1 MIEIDYPNE
10 GKIFCPA
17 CGTLTLG
24 FGESGREFEMNE
36 CPHLEWL
43 GSDEGP
49 EFDRNKL
56 WAQWNEW
63 QEKAE
68 KEDDGKGDW
77 NIHFIEY
84 FEKILDDHY
93 VCFTQCT
100 PAPSGLCGQ
109 TIFKFED
116 P

>member
-1 MIEIDYPNE
+1 MIEIDYGHKQNIHCPTC
-10 GKIFCPA
+10 GKLVID
-17 CGTLTLG
+17 LG
-24 FGESGREFEMNE
+24 KAATTD
-36 CPHLEWL
+36 CPHLEFD
-43 GSDEGP
+43 GTDEGP

-68 KEDDGKGDW
+68 KEDDDKGDW

-100 PAPSGLCGQ
+100 PAPGGLCGQ

>member
-10 GKIFCPA
+10 GKIYCPA

-43 GSDEGP
+43 GTDEGP
-49 EFDRNKL
+49 EFDRNK
-56 WAQWNEW
+56 WHAQWYEQ
-63 QEKAE
+63 QEAAE
-68 KEDDGKGDW
+68 IRGEEDT
-77 NIHFIEY
+77 HFLEY
-84 FEKILDDHY
+84 FRKTLSDHY
-93 VCFTQCT
+93 VCFTQTT
-100 PAPSGLCGQ
+100 PAPSGLSGYV
-109 TIFKFED
+109 IFKFED